1 MRNFTTHSAQ
11 EVSSLYG
18 QLSESKQNE
27 LFADL
32 CAMVENE
39 KRLLQAKHDRDD
51 ALDEFIGCAMGEVN
65 KTLTIE
71 DMNEIIA
78 LIISIKL

>member
-11 EVSSLYG
+11 EVSAVYG
-18 QLSESKQNE
+18 QLSERKQNE
-27 LFADL
+27 LFAYL

-39 KRLLQAKHDRDD
+39 KRLQAKHDRDD
-51 ALDEFIGCAMGEVN
+51 ALEDFIGCAIGEVK

-71 DMNEIIA
+71 EMNEIIA
-78 LIISIKL
+78 DGWANQ